1 MMVPL
6 LLISDQVSQD
16 RIGIKQQLDASWPRP
31 ERFGRTSNVL
41 PGRPPAEATILTIVL
56 IRRHH
61 ALACFQSSHFN
72 EPCRSRPTAPRKE
85 EFFIDRA
92 QLAST

>member
-16 RIGIKQQLDASWPRP
+16 RIGIKQQLDATWPRP

-41 PGRPPAEATILTIVL
+41 PGRPP
-56 IRRHH
+56 
-61 ALACFQSSHFN
+61 
-72 EPCRSRPTAPRKE
+72 SRGHE
-85 EFFIDRA
+85 EF
-92 QLAST
+92 